1 MAELSDDPTPYPK
14 PHPAFN
20 PGGGDPGVIRMID
33 GHDPYSGGI
42 EGANV
47 HHRGEGVGEPVGL
60 PVEDVD

>member
-1 MAELSDDPTPYPK
+1 MAPYPK

-20 PGGGDPGVIRMID
+20 PGDGGDEAEAGYIRTID
-33 GHDPYSGGI
+33 GHDPYQGGT

-47 HHRGEGVGEPVGL
+47 HHAGDGFGDDERVGL